1 MFEACRCRI
10 FQSPISIAQHEG
22 TAAQRARQ
30 DEMKRDNSDI
40 AHVLDEQVL
49 RAQIEIGRPRCA
61 SPRLLKFTAKHPFDL
76 FSPHCPR
83 WIIAAREKDGRLV
96 VEVCAEGVPI
106 EVGERGQEASQR
118 VFNAGSRVQRLISF
132 LAASHIALLH
142 DRLTLCLYIWPC
154 LAMVHG

>member
-49 RAQIEIGRPRCA
+49 QAQMEIGRFA
-61 SPRLLKFTAKHPFDL
+61 AQIADVGIKTA
-76 FSPHCPR
+76 
-83 WIIAAREKDGRLV
+83 I
-96 VEVCAEGVPI
+96 
-106 EVGERGQEASQR
+106 RGQQAPTQGAHHKLLARHRFGVGAHELLEDAKFRAGQLKVMVINQGATCAQVDFEAGPTAPRSS
-118 VFNAGSRVQRLISF
+118 SRSNSARRRCG
-132 LAASHIALLH
+132 AE
-142 DRLTLCLYIWPC
+142 PP
-154 LAMVHG
+154 